1 MYKRQG
7 LYQSKDERIQVV
19 KKNGLRIAFLTYNQM
34 LNTTEDYP
42 DYCIHDFNE
51 EQMKK
56 DVENAREISDIII
69 AVSYTHLDVYK
80 RQAKIQN

>member
-1 MYKRQG
+1 MGYKGVQHSIQVFQQYQDMTYIG

-42 DYCIHDFNE
+42 DYC
-51 EQMKK
+51 
-56 DVENAREISDIII
+56 
-69 AVSYTHLDVYK
+69 
-80 RQAKIQN
+80 